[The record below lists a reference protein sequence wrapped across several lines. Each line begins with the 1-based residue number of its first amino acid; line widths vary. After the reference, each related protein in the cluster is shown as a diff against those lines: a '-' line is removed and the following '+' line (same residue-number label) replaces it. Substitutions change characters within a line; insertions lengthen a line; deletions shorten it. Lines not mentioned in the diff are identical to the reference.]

1 MSIAKTVVVVGSI
14 NADLVVCAERIPPPG
29 ETVLGRDLQQ
39 FSGGK
44 GANQAVACARMG
56 ASVRMIGCVG
66 NDPFGRFLLEALG
79 SDGVDTTYVRSVA
92 DKPSGVALITVD
104 KDGQNAIVV
113 SPGAN
118 SLVNADFVFQCQAA
132 FEGASVL
139 VLQLETPLDGVILA
153 AKLAKERGIRVVL
166 NPAPAQTLP
175 KELLSLVDDVIPN
188 QSELALLTGTSDV
201 ETGISVLQ
209 KMGPDRVVVTL
220 GADGAVLADKSA
232 RKRFDAKKVRAVDT
246 TAAGDSFVGA
256 YVVAVA
262 EGVDETKACQFGIA
276 AGAICVTSAGAQA
289 SLPTRS
295 AVEAML

>member
-1 MSIAKTVVVVGSI
+1 
-14 NADLVVCAERIPPPG
+14 
-29 ETVLGRDLQQ
+29 
-39 FSGGK
+39 
-44 GANQAVACARMG
+44 MG